1 MYGVRGI
8 MIRRGHKKLAEHGLI
23 VKQDSGGK
31 RVEMQCEHQNGL
43 LYVVPGDSSWVCSEE
58 LRHAHALAG
67 FFRQLMELD
76 DDRVQCLMQK
86 WGLYYRPR
94 SIEKEEEVDGD

>member
-1 MYGVRGI
+1 M
-8 MIRRGHKKLAEHGLI
+8 AEHGLI
-23 VKQDSGGK
+23 VKQDSGGQ

-43 LYVVPGDSSWVCSEE
+43 LYVVPGESSWVCSDE

-67 FFRQLMELD
+67 FFRELMELE
-76 DDRVQCLMQK
+76 DDRVQGLMQK

-94 SIEKEEEVDGD
+94 SIEMDENGESESD

>member
-1 MYGVRGI
+1 MGDF
-8 MIRRGHKKLAEHGLI
+8 GLT
-23 VKQDSGGK
+23 VKGESGSK
-31 RVEMQCEHQNGL
+31 RVELECEHQNGL

-67 FFRQLMELD
+67 FFRELMELD
-76 DDRVQCLMQK
+76 DDRVEGLMQK

-94 SIEKEEEVDGD
+94 DLVTDEPGKSESD

>member
-1 MYGVRGI
+1 M
-8 MIRRGHKKLAEHGLI
+8 AEHGLI
-23 VKQDSGGK
+23 VKQDTGGK

-76 DDRVQCLMQK
+76 DDRVEGLMQK

-94 SIEKEEEVDGD
+94 SIAGDEEGAGESG

>member
-1 MYGVRGI
+1 M
-8 MIRRGHKKLAEHGLI
+8 AEYGLI
-23 VKQDSGGK
+23 VKQDSGGQ

-43 LYVVPGDSSWVCSEE
+43 LYVVPGDSSWVCSDE

-67 FFRQLMELD
+67 FFRELMELD
-76 DDRVQCLMQK
+76 DDRVQGLMQK

-94 SIEKEEEVDGD
+94 SIVIEEKSESESG

>member
-1 MYGVRGI
+1 M
-8 MIRRGHKKLAEHGLI
+8 AEYGLI
-23 VKQDSGGK
+23 VKQDSGGQ

-43 LYVVPGDSSWVCSEE
+43 LYVVPGDSSWVCSDE

-76 DDRVQCLMQK
+76 DDRVQGLMQK

-94 SIEKEEEVDGD
+94 SIDTDAEAGDESD

>member
-1 MYGVRGI
+1 M
-8 MIRRGHKKLAEHGLI
+8 AEHGLI
-23 VKQDSGGK
+23 VKQDTGGM

-43 LYVVPGDSSWVCSEE
+43 LYVVPGDSSWVCSDE

-76 DDRVQCLMQK
+76 DERVEGLMQK

-94 SIEKEEEVDGD
+94 AIETDEEDGGESG

>member
-1 MYGVRGI
+1 MVEY
-8 MIRRGHKKLAEHGLI
+8 GLI
-23 VKQDSGGK
+23 VKQDSGGQ

-43 LYVVPGDSSWVCSEE
+43 LYVVPGDSSWVCSDE

-76 DDRVQCLMQK
+76 DDRVQGLMQK

-94 SIEKEEEVDGD
+94 SIDTDAEAGDESN

>member
-1 MYGVRGI
+1 M
-8 MIRRGHKKLAEHGLI
+8 AEYGLI
-23 VKQDSGGK
+23 VNQGSGGV

-43 LYVVPGDSSWVCSEE
+43 LYVVPGDSSWVCSDE

-67 FFRQLMELD
+67 FFRELMELD
-76 DDRVQCLMQK
+76 DDRVQGLMQK

-94 SIEKEEEVDGD
+94 SIVIEEKSESESG